1 MGGEGVFMRRNIQ
14 CAVVCMLLL
23 VFMSGC
29 NRYQAIPDHL
39 VDQVNKQLTYEQVK
53 ASPAAA
59 RGQIVVWG
67 GEVLNAVRD
76 PEKTTVEVLE
86 IPLNKDHIPLDNR
99 ASSRGRFFAIDSRGE
114 IIDPAIFKEGSR
126 VTVIGEI
133 LGLRTETLEKAAY
146 DYPVIAIRD
155 MTVWDERTNSNW
167 PLAGYH
173 NYYGYGY
180 YGHRPYI
187 FGQGTR
193 VERSNPSK

>member
-1 MGGEGVFMRRNIQ
+1 MRHNIQ
-14 CAVVCMLLL
+14 CSVVCGLLFL
-23 VFMSGC
+23 FMSGC

-39 VDQVNKQLTYEQVK
+39 LGHVNKELTYEQVK
-53 ASPAAA
+53 TSPAAA

-86 IPLNKDHIPLDNR
+86 IPLNKDHIPLDKR
-99 ASSRGRFFAIDSRGE
+99 ASSRGRFLAIDSHGE

-133 LGLRTETLEKAAY
+133 LELRTETLEQAAY
-146 DYPVIAIRD
+146 DYPVVAIRD
-155 MTVWDERTNSNW
+155 LTVWDEHTTSNY
-167 PLAGYH
+167 PLAGFH

-180 YGHRPYI
+180 YGHRPYL

-193 VERSNPSK
+193 VERSDPSK